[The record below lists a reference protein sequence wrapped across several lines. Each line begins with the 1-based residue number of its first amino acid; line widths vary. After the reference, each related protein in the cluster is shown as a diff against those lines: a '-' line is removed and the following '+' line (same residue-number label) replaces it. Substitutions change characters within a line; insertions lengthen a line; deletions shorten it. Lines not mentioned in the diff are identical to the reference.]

1 MTSMGVK
8 LLISDFDGTLVD
20 TFDANYRAYEE
31 AFKRVGLSLSRDAY
45 RNCFGFRFEKFMAA
59 MEITNDTVAGRIKEL
74 KAQVYPDYFCH
85 FRVNN
90 VLLSFLRSFRAS
102 GGLTA
107 IASTA
112 RKKNLLNAL
121 MYIDAAK
128 DFDLILAGEDV
139 KKGKPSPEIYENVL
153 QKLEVSASDALVFE
167 DSLVGFQA
175 AEAAG
180 INYIK
185 VNSAFYGD

>member
-1 MTSMGVK
+1 MGLK

-20 TFDANYRAYEE
+20 TFEANYRAYEE
-31 AFKRVGLSLSRDAY
+31 AFKRVGLPLSREAY
-45 RNCFGFRFEKFMAA
+45 RSCFGFRFERFMTA
-59 MEITNDTVAGRIKEL
+59 MEITDDTIAGRIKEL
-74 KAQVYPDYFCH
+74 KSLVYPDFFCY

-90 VLLSFLRSFRAS
+90 VLLNFLRSFKAS

-121 MYIDAAK
+121 QYIDASK

-139 KKGKPSPEIYENVL
+139 KKGKPSPEIYESVL
-153 QKLEVSASDALVFE
+153 MKLEISASEALVFE
-167 DSLVGFQA
+167 DSFVGFQA

-185 VNSAFYGD
+185 VNNAFYGD